1 MERYRAFS
9 LAEALITLLIV
20 CIVAIAS
27 APILT
32 KKARKAPA
40 VILWQTDTIAKHALT
55 PTGMQDLRLGTDVK
69 NKEQGIVV
77 VGKLYFQDRHGNT
90 IGWLAED
97 GTTSFAQGNDY
108 DFDAM
113 ARKQAALEQMLNTL
127 TQMLQQE
134 LAKQQNESQNLSK
147 RNTPLRA
154 NNKINRN
161 RNTNNTDS
169 YNINAQQI
177 DNEELQKQLEA
188 LLNAIQTENNR

>member
-77 VGKLYFQDRHGNT
+77 VGKLYFKDRNGKI
-90 IGWLAED
+90 IGWIAED
-97 GTTSFAQGNDY
+97 GTTSFVQWP
-108 DFDAM
+108 
-113 ARKQAALEQMLNTL
+113 E
-127 TQMLQQE
+127 
-134 LAKQQNESQNLSK
+134 
-147 RNTPLRA
+147 
-154 NNKINRN
+154 NK
-161 RNTNNTDS
+161 
-169 YNINAQQI
+169 
-177 DNEELQKQLEA
+177 
-188 LLNAIQTENNR
+188 LLWNKC

>member
-77 VGKLYFQDRHGNT
+77 VGKLYFKDRNGKI
-90 IGWLAED
+90 IGWIAED

-134 LAKQQNESQNLSK
+134 LAKQQNESQSLSN

-154 NNKINRN
+154 NNRINRN
-161 RNTNNTDS
+161 RNTNNTES
-169 YNINAQQI
+169 YNINAQQL